1 MKKRIRTFVAVVQ
14 SILIIVMMVLVS
26 SMIYQINCLQGTAR
40 VINYAG
46 IVRGATQR
54 AVKLEIV
61 GQRND
66 DLILY
71 LDEIVNGLKNE
82 SGKHKLVK
90 LDDETY
96 QRDIK
101 LQISLKSVKSI
112 SRWQTILFMRQ
123 KTTPNLL
130 QL

>member
-61 GQRND
+61 GQGND
-66 DLILY
+66 ELILY
-71 LDEIVNGLKNE
+71 LDEIVNGLKMSQAN
-82 SGKHKLVK
+82 
-90 LDDETY
+90 T
-96 QRDIK
+96 
-101 LQISLKSVKSI
+101 
-112 SRWQTILFMRQ
+112 
-123 KTTPNLL
+123 NL
-130 QL
+130 